1 MTGLRGVS
9 RLYWHGVRVPHGQGG
24 TEVYIVIAGGG
35 LMGLSLA
42 EELVAH
48 KHDVLV
54 IDPDPAVTEYAH
66 VEIGAM
72 VHTGSATDP
81 RVLEAIGL
89 RRADIAVGVMRED
102 ANNLAF
108 ILLAKSYGVP
118 RRLVRMR
125 EKDFEKPYGLA
136 GATTIVSSVKPL
148 IDQLMV
154 NIEYPELR
162 SLMRF
167 GKGNI
172 DVFEV
177 PVPADAQIAG
187 LTVEAIARLPEFPA
201 TCSFV
206 AVEGSTGELEIARG
220 TTEVRG
226 GASVILLAMDMDLAR
241 VIDLLKRRKRPA

>member
-1 MTGLRGVS
+1 M
-9 RLYWHGVRVPHGQGG
+9 
-24 TEVYIVIAGGG
+24 YIVIAGGG
-35 LMGLSLA
+35 LMGLTLA
-42 EELVAH
+42 EALVAH

-54 IDPDPAVTEYAH
+54 IDPDPVVTEYAH
-66 VEIGAM
+66 VEIGTM

-81 RVLEAIGL
+81 RVLDAVGL
-89 RRADIAVGVMRED
+89 RRAAIAVGVMRED
-102 ANNLAF
+102 ASNLAF
-108 ILLAKSYGVP
+108 VLLAKSYGVP

-125 EKDFEKPYGLA
+125 EKDFEAPYALA

-154 NIEYPELR
+154 NIEYPDIR

-177 PVPADAQIAG
+177 PVPVDAEIAG
-187 LTVEAIARLPEFPA
+187 QTVEAIARHPGFPG

-206 AVEGSTGELEIARG
+206 AVENAAGELEIARG

-241 VIDLLKRRKRPA
+241 VIELVKRRRTV